1 MAPTIFIFLFV
12 AGFYFPLLAAAVGF
26 TLAIFRAV
34 YSINYMRK
42 GPRGREIGAVGNA
55 YSLLVLLGLA
65 ITSSLKFAFG
75 IAA

>member
-1 MAPTIFIFLFV
+1 MAPSIFVFLLI

-26 TLAIFRAV
+26 TLAIFRGV

-55 YSLLVLLGLA
+55 YSLIVLLILSLA
-65 ITSSLKFAFG
+65 SCVKFALG
-75 IAA
+75 NTE